1 MLGRMPAHPRPRL
14 WSATR
19 GLALAAATMVLAG
32 CGGSAGIAPPT
43 GVDELQ
49 IPTASPEPR
58 DFVATIDN
66 PWLPLRP
73 GSRWTYDIASG
84 APSPRPVS
92 AVVEVLAEPAVVAGV
107 TTTQVLSVVTD
118 DRGATLRRELASYA
132 QDARGNVWLFG
143 RRVESPTGVVS
154 WRAGE
159 GGAQAGLA
167 MAAHPRVGDGYEV
180 AAAPGIDEQHA
191 HVITLAATQLVGNE
205 SHDDLLVIDTG
216 SSLDGSTGRQWF
228 ADGTGLLL
236 ADLSTGSVTE
246 QWTLTA
252 HRPG

>member
-1 MLGRMPAHPRPRL
+1 
-14 WSATR
+14 
-19 GLALAAATMVLAG
+19 
-32 CGGSAGIAPPT
+32 
-43 GVDELQ
+43 
-49 IPTASPEPR
+49 
-58 DFVATIDN
+58 
-66 PWLPLRP
+66 
-73 GSRWTYDIASG
+73 
-84 APSPRPVS
+84 
-92 AVVEVLAEPAVVAGV
+92 
-107 TTTQVLSVVTD
+107 
-118 DRGATLRRELASYA
+118 
-132 QDARGNVWLFG
+132 
-143 RRVESPTGVVS
+143 
-154 WRAGE
+154 
-159 GGAQAGLA
+159 